1 MHEDAGATGG
11 LGHTRARATGA
22 PTVLNFEGA
31 FIMMGNFPTVE
42 DSYTDALIPPHV
54 DSRVT
59 MAGLPHKE
67 QLDPAVS

>member
-1 MHEDAGATGG
+1 
-11 LGHTRARATGA
+11 
-22 PTVLNFEGA
+22 VLNFEGA